1 MAQISRS
8 EFERAVTALVDHFG
22 LDRTRDKLARFG
34 AFRAR
39 RGLGS
44 RDALADRLFRLTGG
58 LRMSSPATYAFSA
71 LWAELISAHLGED
84 GSEKIDALAEGVNAC
99 LGDGDHLVAGKE
111 AELDT
116 ALAKYR
122 AALAEKTGDEIAD
135 LDMLLKAVPDVA
147 ERLRGGSAARDAAS
161 EVAS

>member
-1 MAQISRS
+1 MAQISRP
-8 EFERAVTALVDHFG
+8 EFERAVTALVEHFG

-44 RDALADRLFRLTGG
+44 RDALAERLFRLTGG

-71 LWAELISAHLGED
+71 LWAELLSAHLGED
-84 GSEKIDALAEGVNAC
+84 GSEKVDALADEVNAC
-99 LGDGDHLVAGKE
+99 LGEGDRLLEGKE
-111 AELDT
+111 AELDA
-116 ALAKYR
+116 ALATYR
-122 AALAEKTGDEIAD
+122 AALAEKTGDEIAE

-147 ERLRGGSAARDAAS
+147 ERLRNRSTGSAAA